1 MAKLIDYSK
10 DVEDL
15 EQRVSSLE
23 SLIWALK
30 HKIHELEHQNRSSI
44 LRLNNQEELS
54 LDFITKNSRYQD
66 LSPEKAFEFYNNKD
80 RNFILLDVSSK
91 DFCPIADLPEVM
103 NIPIEHLAE
112 SLSEIP
118 NKAASILI
126 ISEDG
131 IKSILACEYLF
142 KAGYC
147 NLNNISGG
155 YKYWLGHNNL
165 RSINQS
171 RSQSA

>member
-1 MAKLIDYSK
+1 MAKIIDHSK
-10 DVEDL
+10 EVEEL
-15 EQRVSSLE
+15 ELRVSNLE
-23 SLIWALK
+23 SLIFTLK
-30 HKIHELEHQNRSSI
+30 KKLHDLEQQNRSST
-44 LRLNNQEELS
+44 LRLNNQEKLS
-54 LDFITKNSRYQD
+54 VDFITTNSRYQD

-91 DFCPIADLPEVM
+91 DFKPIADFPEVL
-103 NIPIEHLAE
+103 NIPLEYLAD
-112 SLSEIP
+112 SLVKIP
-118 NKAASILI
+118 NQASSILI

-131 IKSILACEYLF
+131 IKSILACEYLS
-142 KAGYC
+142 KAGYY

-165 RSINQS
+165 RSINHS